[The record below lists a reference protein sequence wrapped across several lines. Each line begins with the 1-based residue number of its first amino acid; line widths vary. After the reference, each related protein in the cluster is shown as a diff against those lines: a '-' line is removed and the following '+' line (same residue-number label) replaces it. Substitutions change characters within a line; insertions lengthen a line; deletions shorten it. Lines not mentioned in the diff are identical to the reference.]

1 MRLVPGA
8 MAMAILISSCAPAPP
23 LTDAPILAAA
33 YESLRVGN
41 DTALE
46 QAHEAVAG
54 RVPRDPAVLTRCDA
68 QAYAARRLVRLR
80 DTLAF
85 MDNATVASM
94 GEVVRFVYL
103 EGLLFGL
110 EGRDQRTVTE
120 GWPDAFACRDAPD
133 HRQNDRLDRR
143 EARAVRDGA
152 RTFLSDWRR
161 DLHRRLGPDYRRQM
175 RAAARLLAANHLRT
189 TSSWEENGNYD

>member
-23 LTDAPILAAA
+23 LTDAPILNAA
-33 YESLRVGN
+33 YEALRAGN
-41 DTALE
+41 DLALA
-46 QAHEAVAG
+46 QAHEAIAA

-68 QAYAARRLVRLR
+68 QAHAARRRVRLR

-94 GEVVRFVYL
+94 GEAARFVYL
-103 EGLLFGL
+103 EGLLFGQ
-110 EGRDQRTVTE
+110 EGRDRRTVTA
-120 GWPDAFACRDAPD
+120 GWPDASACRSAPD

-143 EARAVRDGA
+143 EAQAVRDGA
-152 RTFLSDWRR
+152 RTFISDWRR

-175 RAAARLLAANHLRT
+175 RDAARLLATNHLRT
-189 TSSWEENGNYD
+189 NSYWEENGNYD

>member
-8 MAMAILISSCAPAPP
+8 IALAMLMSGCAPAPP

-46 QAHEAVAG
+46 QAHEVIAA
-54 RVPRDPAVLTRCDA
+54 RVPRDPAVLTGCDA

-85 MDNATVASM
+85 MDKTTVASM
-94 GEVVRFVYL
+94 GEAARFVYL
-103 EGLLFGL
+103 EGLLFGH
-110 EGRDQRTVTE
+110 EGRDRRAATV
-120 GWPDAFACRDAPD
+120 GWPAASACRDAPD
-133 HRQNDRLDRR
+133 ARQHDRLDRR

-189 TSSWEENGNYD
+189 DSYWEENGNYD